1 MVLPIPAGFRFSGV
15 HCGIKS
21 DPQKPDLV
29 LVTCS
34 PASVAAGVYTE
45 NLMYAAPV
53 ELDRGRTPSQDV
65 RAVVV
70 NSGNANA
77 CTGARGLADA
87 HEMARLTAEAIQADQ
102 QQVLV
107 MSTGIIGEYL
117 PMDQIAGGISSAAS
131 CLGNG
136 ELEWF
141 AAAQGITTT
150 DKGPKTAHR
159 EIVLDGQTVR
169 VLGMCKGAGMIGPRM
184 ATMLAIIVTDAQLT
198 SETAQATLQTCTDA
212 SFNCISVEGHMSTN
226 DTVLLLASGA
236 ALDEPLAGSA
246 LAAFAEAVKEVCI
259 ELARQIADD
268 GEGASHL
275 INIQVSGCATET
287 DARRI
292 AETVAHSNLVKTGIA
307 GADPNWG
314 RIVSAVGYAGV
325 AFDRDRLGLVLNGF
339 CLFQNGAPVEFDAA
353 VVSQSMR
360 EQRETMVELT
370 FAEGSASARFWTSDL
385 TVEYVRFNSE
395 YHT

>member
-1 MVLPIPAGFRFSGV
+1 MAHWMPTGFQFTGV

-21 DPQKPDLV
+21 DPQQQDLV
-29 LVTCS
+29 LVTCPQS
-34 PASVAAGVYTE
+34 AVAAGVYTE
-45 NLMYAAPV
+45 NRMYAAPV
-53 ELDRGRTPSQDV
+53 ELDRERTPSPDI

-77 CTGARGLADA
+77 CTGSRGLADA
-87 HEMARLTAEAIQADQ
+87 REMARLTAAALHTDQ
-102 QQVLV
+102 EQVLV

-117 PMDQIAGGISSAAS
+117 PMGRIASGISSAS
-131 CLGNG
+131 DRLGTS
-136 ELEWF
+136 EEDWL
-141 AAAQGITTT
+141 AAARGITTT
-150 DKGPKTAHR
+150 DKSHKTAHR
-159 EIVLDGQTVR
+159 EVVLAGRAVQ

-184 ATMLAIIVTDAQLT
+184 ATMLAIILTDARLT
-198 SETAQATLQTCTDA
+198 PETAQVTLTAGADA
-212 SFNCISVEGHMSTN
+212 SFNCVSVEGHMSTN
-226 DTVLLLASGA
+226 DTVLLLSSGA
-236 ALDEPLAGSA
+236 AMSEPLVGAQLESFG
-246 LAAFAEAVKEVCI
+246 EVVQEVCI
-259 ELARQIADD
+259 DLARQIADD

-275 INIQVSGCATET
+275 INIHVTGCATAV

-325 AFDRDRLGLVLNGF
+325 SFDRDRLGLKLNRF
-339 CLFQNGAPVEFDAA
+339 SLFENGAPVEFDAS
-353 VVSQSMR
+353 VVSASMR
-360 EQRETMVELT
+360 SQREILVELT
-370 FAEGSASARFWTSDL
+370 FAERSAEARFWTSDL

>member
-1 MVLPIPAGFRFSGV
+1 MTPCIPAGFQFSGV

-21 DPQKPDLV
+21 DPQKQDLV
-29 LVTCS
+29 LVSCLPS
-34 PASVAAGVYTE
+34 AVAAGVYTE

-53 ELDRGRTPSQDV
+53 ELDRERTPSPNV

-77 CTGARGLADA
+77 CTGPRGLSDA
-87 HEMARLTAEAIQADQ
+87 HEMARLTAEAIQAAP

-117 PMDQIAGGISSAAS
+117 PMDRIASGISSAALR
-131 CLGNG
+131 LGN
-136 ELEWF
+136 EESDWL

-150 DKGPKTAHR
+150 DKAPKTAHR
-159 EIVLDGQTVR
+159 EIVLAGQTVR
-169 VLGMCKGAGMIGPRM
+169 ILGMCKGAGMIGPRM
-184 ATMLAIIVTDAQLT
+184 ATMLAIIVTDARLT
-198 SETAQATLQTCTDA
+198 TETSQSTLKACVDA

-236 ALDEPLAGSA
+236 AMGEPLQGDACDT
-246 LAAFAEAVKEVCI
+246 FDIAVKEVCI

-275 INIQVSGCATET
+275 INIHVSGCATET

-314 RIVSAVGYAGV
+314 RIVSAVGYAGIP
-325 AFDRDRLGLVLNGF
+325 FDRDCLGLMLNGF
-339 CLFQNGAPVEFDAA
+339 PLFQNGAPVEFDAA

-370 FAEGSASARFWTSDL
+370 LAEGAADARFWTSDL